1 MVIVSAL
8 VAHTAWHWMLKRM
21 SDLRFVNWPWPGS
34 AQPSPAWLLIAA
46 GLLVLISAALWWL
59 VRRLPLRSLQRRF

>member
-1 MVIVSAL
+1 
-8 VAHTAWHWMLKRM
+8 MLERM